1 MDWSKDRSMR
11 RILLLFVAV
20 TGSIGIVAVPALF
33 MLYAAPPAVKT
44 HGTLKCYD
52 QTQKQRPC

>member
-1 MDWSKDRSMR
+1 MR
-11 RILLLFVAV
+11 RIILLFGVLV
-20 TGSIGIVAVPALF
+20 GSIVIVAVPALF
-33 MLYAAPPAVKT
+33 MLYGEPPSMKS